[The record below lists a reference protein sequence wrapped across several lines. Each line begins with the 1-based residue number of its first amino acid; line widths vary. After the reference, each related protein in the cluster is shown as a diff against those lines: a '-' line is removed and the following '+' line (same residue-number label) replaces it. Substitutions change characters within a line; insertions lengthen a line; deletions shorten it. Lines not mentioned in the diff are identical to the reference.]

1 MLDFIKQLFGKKDR
15 ELTFVI
21 FDDREPEPSSSY
33 RFRPSKLL
41 YLCYGMLLVVL
52 LLAFLLFQFTPLSRL
67 LFSNEYEELRTQ
79 AIEISKRVE
88 SLQDSLEA
96 SNLQLTQLKRI
107 VTTGDDTTLSESTAD
122 RQALKG
128 GDQKSSEPDHPSVV
142 ISGQDVLLAKN
153 ELVLYDLFEND
164 PS

>member
-1 MLDFIKQLFGKKDR
+1 
-15 ELTFVI
+15 
-21 FDDREPEPSSSY
+21 
-33 RFRPSKLL
+33 
-41 YLCYGMLLVVL
+41 
-52 LLAFLLFQFTPLSRL
+52 
-67 LFSNEYEELRTQ
+67 Q

-164 PS
+164 PSFPTDFPLEGTLTRQFNPEQGHFGIDIATSEGVPFKAIAD